1 MGLDQTIVDEDE
13 NELIYLRKNYA
24 LQDCVFNNC
33 ELVKGDVPYEA
44 VHAITIK
51 NMVEAIVHMLSDTV
65 DSIRFIDELEE
76 HLTDKLREEYI
87 KPIGDMTA
95 SLRDLWGDINDAKR
109 MVESLNQMIEHNN
122 SKYYI
127 YHSW

>member
-1 MGLDQTIVDEDE
+1 MGLDQIIIDEDK

-24 LQDCVFNNC
+24 LQDYVFENC
-33 ELVKGDVPYEA
+33 ELVEGDTPSMT
-44 VHAITIK
+44 VHTITIN
-51 NMVEAIVHMLSDTV
+51 NMIGAIVHMLSDTV

-76 HLTDKLREEYI
+76 HLTDKLRDEYI
-87 KPIGDMTA
+87 KPMGDLTA
-95 SLRDLWGDINDAKR
+95 SLRDLWGDIHDAKR
-109 MVESLNQMIEHNN
+109 MVESLNQMIERDN

>member
-1 MGLDQTIVDEDE
+1 MGLDQIIEDEDG

-24 LQDCVFNNC
+24 LQDYVFKNC

-44 VHAITIK
+44 VHAITIE
-51 NMVEAIVHMLSDTV
+51 NMIGAIIHMLSDTV

-76 HLTDKLREEYI
+76 HLTDKLRDEYI
-87 KPIGDMTA
+87 KPIGDLTV
-95 SLRDLWGDINDAKR
+95 SLRELWGDIHDAKR

-127 YHSW
+127 YHGW